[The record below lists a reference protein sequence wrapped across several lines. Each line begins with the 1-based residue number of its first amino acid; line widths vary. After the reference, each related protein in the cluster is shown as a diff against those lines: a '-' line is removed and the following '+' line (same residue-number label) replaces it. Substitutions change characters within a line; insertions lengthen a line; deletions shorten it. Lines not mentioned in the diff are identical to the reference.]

1 MSALEVV
8 VGLVVV
14 MVVVVDRSSG
24 NTSVQNKRKFIL
36 LQTQV

>member
-8 VGLVVV
+8 VVVV
-14 MVVVVDRSSG
+14 NIVVVVVDRSSG
-24 NTSVQNKRKFIL
+24 ITSAQNKTKFIL